1 MAEESKE
8 GAKAFVESTPRGYIV
23 LAKEWDADAPTH
35 FVEIANFGHRLG
47 EALDFRDS
55 IRHGDIGARKLRR
68 LAKNLHG
75 YTSPKYRYT
84 EVDGVKRLMTTNQR
98 VTYENGVA
106 VKTEYDDD

>member
-1 MAEESKE
+1 MAEDSKE

-55 IRHGDIGARKLRR
+55 IRHVETGGAETAQAGEEPARLHKPEIPIHGGGRGETAHDGKPAGDIRERR
-68 LAKNLHG
+68 G
-75 YTSPKYRYT
+75 
-84 EVDGVKRLMTTNQR
+84 G
-98 VTYENGVA
+98 
-106 VKTEYDDD
+106 